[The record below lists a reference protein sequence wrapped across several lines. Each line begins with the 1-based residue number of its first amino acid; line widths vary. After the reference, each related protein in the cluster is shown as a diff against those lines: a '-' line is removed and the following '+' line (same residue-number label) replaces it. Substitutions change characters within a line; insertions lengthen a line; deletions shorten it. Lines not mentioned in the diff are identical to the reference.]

1 MTTTQTIA
9 GATGGTAAATGTS
22 TTDATNKLTLDSA
35 DRFMTLLI
43 SQIQNQDP
51 LNPMDN
57 AQMTSQLAQ
66 ISTVNGISKLNDTLS
81 TLASSLSSSQYL
93 RAAGLVGHE
102 VAVHD
107 SKLQLAADGAQG
119 GFELPQSA
127 DKVTVTITSPSGQ
140 VVRKLELGPTQAGIS
155 TFNWDGMTDSGAA
168 AKEGLYV
175 FSVDAQSD
183 GDAVSADTLTYGRV
197 DGVVSGDS
205 GAQLQLGALGPVDL
219 NQVRQIN

>member
-1 MTTTQTIA
+1 MTTMQTIPGTT
-9 GATGGTAAATGTS
+9 GATAAAGAG
-22 TTDATNKLTLDSA
+22 TTDATNKLTSDSA

-81 TLASSLSSSQYL
+81 TLASSLTSSQYL

-102 VAVHD
+102 VAVKD
-107 SKLQLAADGAQG
+107 DKLQLVADGAHA

-155 TFNWDGMTDSGAA
+155 TFDWDGRTDSGAA
-168 AKEGLYV
+168 AKEGMYV
-175 FSVDAQSD
+175 FNIDAEAD

-205 GAQLQLGALGPVDL
+205 GAQLQLGALGPVDM